1 VVFAGLPWVWGM
13 GIPTGIPMGMGM
25 GMGIEIPSP
34 LQPRVFEMRERLD
47 TQTDIQSD
55 RRTYR
60 HATRSTLHPYF
71 TRFYAA
77 HCCVGKSLVFTSQQ
91 RAAQKRAA
99 YVWTALYAAEANI
112 LTANWH
118 PLFVWPWV
126 RKTKPITPIGLVR
139 NTASTGRATWR

>member
-1 VVFAGLPWVWGM
+1 VGM
-13 GIPTGIPMGMGM
+13 GNGDPHGDPHGYGV

-47 TQTDIQSD
+47 TQTDILSD

-60 HATRSTLHPYF
+60 HATRITLHPYF

-99 YVWTALYAAEANI
+99 YV
-112 LTANWH
+112 
-118 PLFVWPWV
+118 
-126 RKTKPITPIGLVR
+126 
-139 NTASTGRATWR
+139 